1 MSKVP
6 VYTIGWYHCC
16 CLFNRKEV
24 GTLQSKLV
32 TTQQQLVEVNDKKET
47 ETTDTMKLREHIKK
61 LQIELESLH
70 KTQTGSLQDVVD
82 NLKKEWEKEEKTKI
96 VSAIETARAGW
107 MKERES
113 EWKNRVR
120 ERECVCNW
128 FLIIHFI

>member
-1 MSKVP
+1 M
-6 VYTIGWYHCC
+6 
-16 CLFNRKEV
+16 

-47 ETTDTMKLREHIKK
+47 ETTETMKLREHIKK

-70 KTQTGSLQDVVD
+70 KTQTVSLQDAVD

-96 VSAIETARAGW
+96 ASAVETARAGW
-107 MKERES
+107 IKERES

-120 ERECVCNW
+120 RERERERVLKSCK
-128 FLIIHFI
+128 